1 MARGRPK
8 KNFLNFK
15 INWQDS
21 YGTFVLV
28 AIIVIVL
35 GLLVANFFTNRGKDI
50 DTGEQTQQTIE
61 EATAPRADSEYTIRE
76 NDSLSKISQQVYGS
90 QIYWP
95 AIARL
100 NNIKNPNRILVG
112 NKLHL
117 PPKEEVEQT
126 KTAITQTTYKVEQGD
141 TFFTI
146 AEKVYNDGSK
156 WRILH
161 QANGSRYLPNGNPL
175 VFSESTITVPR

>member
-1 MARGRPK
+1 MPRGRPK

-21 YGTFVLV
+21 YGTFVLI

-35 GLLVANFFTNRGKDI
+35 GLLVANFFSNKEKDI
-50 DTGEQTQQTIE
+50 DTGEQVEQTAE
-61 EATAPRADSEYTIRE
+61 EAMKPTAGAEYTIRD
-76 NDSLSKISQQVYGS
+76 NDSLSKISQEVYGS
-90 QIYWP
+90 QYYWP
-95 AIARL
+95 TIAKI
-100 NNIKNPNRILVG
+100 NKIANPNRILVG
-112 NKLHL
+112 NKLEL
-117 PPKEEVEQT
+117 PPKEEIEQA
-126 KTAITQTTYKVEQGD
+126 KTAAAQATYKVEQGD

-146 AEKVYNDGSK
+146 AEKVYEDGSK

-175 VFSESTITVPR
+175 VFSDSTIAVPR